1 MPLAVHRVLTLRPN
15 ILSCGFPKIAP
26 PPTFTVCV
34 LSGRLPKG
42 ASSASRCYTSD
53 TFHPCR
59 SSRLRWFTP
68 QTAPQAYCILQ
79 PVMGFEP
86 FLVGP
91 PFRCVSTSVGPPSLS
106 LVRSSHPSK
115 RFPLWKP
122 HHVTVTV
129 AISLLHAPLFP
140 AAFAHPHGFTPPESP
155 LSSAC
160 VSACSRPDAPL
171 GFVPLQGAPLV
182 PSAHPDSPG
191 VLPPQRLDSGPRSPK

>member
-1 MPLAVHRVLTLRPN
+1 MEGAANDFSLWLDLRSFASSSKTQSGSSGSFVMSDPLVSLAVHRAPTSRLN

-68 QTAPQAYCILQ
+68 QTAPQACCILQ

-86 FLVGP
+86 FPIGP

-115 RFPLWKP
+115 RFP
-122 HHVTVTV
+122 
-129 AISLLHAPLFP
+129 F
-140 AAFAHPHGFTPPESP
+140 
-155 LSSAC
+155 
-160 VSACSRPDAPL
+160 
-171 GFVPLQGAPLV
+171 
-182 PSAHPDSPG
+182 
-191 VLPPQRLDSGPRSPK
+191 